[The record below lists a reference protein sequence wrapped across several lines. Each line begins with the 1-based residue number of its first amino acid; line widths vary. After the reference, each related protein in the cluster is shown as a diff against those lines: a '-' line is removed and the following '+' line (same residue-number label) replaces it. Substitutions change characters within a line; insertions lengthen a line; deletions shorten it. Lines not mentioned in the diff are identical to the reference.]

1 MSKYNILN
9 TLQQMTMIDNAYKTQ
24 TGTPDKAITKLFIV
38 SFFGQLKGWRVYH
51 LTETDYLHILNSI

>member
-1 MSKYNILN
+1 
-9 TLQQMTMIDNAYKTQ
+9 MTMIDNAYKTQ